1 MLYMLC
7 FSATQLITWNIERE
21 REREMEQGRRSRVKL
36 ESILSVVS
44 GKPTEPGKIH
54 KLSLLDRAMRPHTIH
69 IVFYYGSNPFLDGP
83 MPSDLGNLRV
93 TLSELLDEYPYV
105 TGRLTQEPDGDWQ
118 IKFNDAGV
126 RMLQATVDATI
137 DEWLRSADAAEER
150 DLTAWEEM
158 PHDPTFWSPFR
169 LQINKFKCGG
179 LALGLSCTHM
189 HTDLTSATMLF
200 KAWSEVHRRQP
211 PTHPPIFELPPPL
224 TPTPPIPTPSPHPT
238 APTKLATATFKFS
251 AAAVDKCLSQA
262 PPGATPFDVL
272 AALFWCRAAQ
282 WQPHASKRSLSIC
295 VDFRD
300 QGQHPPVPY
309 AYFGNALRFS
319 TLTVDADDLL
329 SGGLGQ
335 VAGHVHRHV
344 AGMRKE
350 EFSSVVDENGS
361 GGMYGGAA
369 LTCVNAEHMVEAES
383 GRGIMYDAEFKKG
396 ERPVHVSYCVG
407 NVAGEGLIM
416 VMPAEEGGRG
426 RTVTATLPEEQVAEL
441 CKDQVILDLGPNMI
455 LCGRR

>member
-1 MLYMLC
+1 
-7 FSATQLITWNIERE
+7 
-21 REREMEQGRRSRVKL
+21 MEEAKCSRVKV

-54 KLSLLDRAMRPHTIH
+54 KLSMLDRAMGSHTIH
-69 IVFYYGSNPFLDGP
+69 IVFYYASNPFLDGP
-83 MPSDLGNLRV
+83 MPSDLGNLRI

-105 TGRLTQEPDGDWQ
+105 TGRLTREPDGDWL

-126 RMLQATVDATI
+126 RMLQATVDATF
-137 DEWLRSADAAEER
+137 DEWLGSAHGVEER

-158 PHDPTFWSPFR
+158 PNDPSFWSPFR
-169 LQINKFKCGG
+169 VQINKFKCGG

-211 PTHPPIFELPPPL
+211 PTHPPIFDLPPQL
-224 TPTPPIPTPSPHPT
+224 TPTPTPSTPTPSSHPT
-238 APTKLATATFKFS
+238 LPTKMATATFKFPPT
-251 AAAVDKCLSQA
+251 AVDKCLSQA
-262 PPGATPFDVL
+262 PADATPFDVL
-272 AALFWCRAAQ
+272 AALFWGRIATQSPQA
-282 WQPHASKRSLSIC
+282 PKRSLSIC
-295 VDFRD
+295 VDSRD
-300 QGQHPPVPY
+300 PGQHPAAVPY

-319 TLTVDADDLL
+319 ILTVDADDLL

-335 VAGHVHRHV
+335 VAGHIHQHV
-344 AGMRKE
+344 AGMKEE
-350 EFSSVVDENGS
+350 EFSSAVGEINGS

-369 LTCVNAEHMVEAES
+369 LTCFNAEHMVEAES
-383 GRGIMYDAEFKKG
+383 GRGLMYEAEFKKG
-396 ERPVHVSYCVG
+396 ERPVHVSYSVG

-416 VMPAEEGGRG
+416 VMPAAEGGRG
-426 RTVTATLPEEQVAEL
+426 RTVTATLPEEQVSEL
-441 CKDQVILDLGPNMI
+441 CKDQVILDLEPTMI